1 MGRWAV
7 RILGELYLSFLYY
20 CLGCRVS
27 CVILRLLKLVPVL
40 MADESKSCGLM
51 LTAATLISFDSTGAT
66 LFVTCACTDMGGS
79 VSLAALMDEEC
90 RLARMF
96 FGWTL

>member
-7 RILGELYLSFLYY
+7 RILGELCLSCLYY
-20 CLGCRVS
+20 CLGYRVS

-40 MADESKSCGLM
+40 MADESKSYGLM
-51 LTAATLISFDSTGAT
+51 LTAATLISFDSMTGAT
-66 LFVTCACTDMGGS
+66 LFVTCACTEKGGS
-79 VSLAALMDEEC
+79 VSLAALMDEEW

-96 FGWTL
+96 FG